1 MALNEA
7 IPVRFSSGITARL
20 KAVSDRSGVA
30 VAHLI
35 RMATEDFLNRVEQ
48 SGRITID
55 VSDRRRHRYPKP
67 ASAQVMLNEASS
79 PPTSAPVSGRSA
91 IPSRKR

>member
-7 IPVRFSSGITARL
+7 IPVRFSSDLTVRL

-55 VSDRRRHRYPKP
+55 VSARRRRYPKP
-67 ASAQVMLNEASS
+67 VPAHVMLNEASS
-79 PPTSAPVSGRSA
+79 PPTSAPAPGRSA
-91 IPSRKR
+91 SPSSKR

>member
-7 IPVRFSSGITARL
+7 IPVRFSSEITARL

-55 VSDRRRHRYPKP
+55 VRDRRRRYPKP
-67 ASAQVMLNEASS
+67 VSAEMMLNEAGS
-79 PPTSAPVSGRSA
+79 PPTSASGSGRSA
-91 IPSRKR
+91 FPPRKR

>member
-7 IPVRFSSGITARL
+7 IPVRFSSDLTTRL

-35 RMATEDFLNRVEQ
+35 RMATEDFLTRVEQ

-55 VSDRRRHRYPKP
+55 VSARRRRYPKP
-67 ASAQVMLNEASS
+67 VTGGVMLNEGSGTTSRAAASARPAS
-79 PPTSAPVSGRSA
+79 PSP
-91 IPSRKR
+91 KR

>member
-7 IPVRFSSGITARL
+7 IPVRFSSDITARL

-35 RMATEDFLNRVEQ
+35 RMATEDFLNRVEH

-55 VSDRRRHRYPKP
+55 VSARRRRYPKP
-67 ASAQVMLNEASS
+67 VPAHVVLNETSS
-79 PPTSAPVSGRSA
+79 PPTPAPAARRPPFPGR
-91 IPSRKR
+91 KT

>member
-7 IPVRFSSGITARL
+7 IPVRFSSDLTTRL

-55 VSDRRRHRYPKP
+55 VSARRRRYPKP
-67 ASAQVMLNEASS
+67 VSGAVMLNEASS
-79 PPTSAPVSGRSA
+79 PPTSTPASGRPAS
-91 IPSRKR
+91 PSRKR

>member
-7 IPVRFSSGITARL
+7 IPVRFSSDITVRL
-20 KAVSDRSGVA
+20 KTVSDRSGVA

-55 VSDRRRHRYPKP
+55 VSARRRRYPKP
-67 ASAQVMLNEASS
+67 ASAEMMLNEVPS
-79 PPTSAPVSGRSA
+79 PSTSAPASGRPA
-91 IPSRKR
+91 FPSRKR

>member
-7 IPVRFSSGITARL
+7 IPVRFSSDLTTRL

-55 VSDRRRHRYPKP
+55 VSARRRRYPKAVP
-67 ASAQVMLNEASS
+67 AHVMLNETGS
-79 PPTSAPVSGRSA
+79 PPTSAPAPGRSA
-91 IPSRKR
+91 YRSRKR